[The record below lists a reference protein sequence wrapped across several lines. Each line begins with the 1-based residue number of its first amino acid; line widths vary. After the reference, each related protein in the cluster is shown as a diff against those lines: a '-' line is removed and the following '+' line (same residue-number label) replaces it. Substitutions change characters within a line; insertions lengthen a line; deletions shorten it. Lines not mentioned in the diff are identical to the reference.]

1 MINLTCTF
9 WTKLNICRGW
19 VYSSSNDKCKQ
30 HLDLAL
36 KRWLSKC
43 GFKATKF
50 LFFVSPYI
58 YKYCTWSGI
67 YMPTLVRLG
76 SILTNEKFGNGATIV
91 SIGHS
96 TVFLSLG
103 FSYVFFIWARG
114 FVFFILWLPFH
125 SVGLD
130 WQFGYWTERKMHRAG
145 CSRVNLICTHFG
157 INSFV
162 ASNFGLLF
170 VYLLLTCL
178 INTVWRSFVT
188 P

>member
-19 VYSSSNDKCKQ
+19 VYSSSNDKRKQ

-67 YMPTLVRLG
+67 YMPTLVKLG

-103 FSYVFFIWARG
+103 FSYVFLSKRFCIFYTLTSVSQCRIRLT
-114 FVFFILWLPFH
+114 VWL
-125 SVGLD
+125 LN
-130 WQFGYWTERKMHRAG
+130 WTENASCGLFEGKP
-145 CSRVNLICTHFG
+145 NLY
-157 INSFV
+157 SFW
-162 ASNFGLLF
+162 
-170 VYLLLTCL
+170 YK
-178 INTVWRSFVT
+178 
-188 P
+188 